1 MELKVFFLLL
11 GLHAL
16 WGAPP
21 ASAEQ
26 DNRYYLDKHGDHH
39 RYRFYKANE
48 GRYYEWTKP
57 ELSEVSLCM
66 ELDTETGGE
75 QYRLLVEDVYCPQL
89 KKTFAW
95 SVPGHGHHSRCFE
108 VDAETAGL
116 RYKRLAAEEKCGKPK
131 AIFAWVKAE
140 TDRKESCYAV
150 DAESRGEKFR
160 LPVKPS
166 SCPQIFDAYVAF
178 GKKQPLLNP
187 VVPYQQKDGGGRM
200 PASLAKPEPADE
212 EEEEE
217 SGEGIRKYWEDPED
231 MIRHV
236 PGSSRKGY

>member
-1 MELKVFFLLL
+1 MVLKAFFLLL
-11 GLHAL
+11 GLFAFL
-16 WGAPP
+16 GAPP

-26 DNRYYLDKHGDHH
+26 DTRFYLDKHSDHH

-48 GRYYEWTKP
+48 GRYYEWTKTG
-57 ELSEVSLCM
+57 LSEVSLCM
-66 ELDTETGGE
+66 ELDTETRGE
-75 QYRLLVEDVYCPQL
+75 QYRMLVEDVYCPKL
-89 KKTFAW
+89 RKTFAW
-95 SVPGHGHHSRCFE
+95 SEPGHGHHSRCFE
-108 VDAETAGL
+108 VDAETRGL

-131 AIFAWVKAE
+131 TIFAWVKAE

-160 LPVKPS
+160 LPVKHT
-166 SCPQIFDAYVAF
+166 SCPQVFDAYVAF

-187 VVPYQQKDGGGRM
+187 VVPYQTKDGGGRM
-200 PASLAKPEPADE
+200 PASLAKPVSAE
-212 EEEEE
+212 EEEEP
-217 SGEGIRKYWEDPED
+217 GEGIREYLEDPED